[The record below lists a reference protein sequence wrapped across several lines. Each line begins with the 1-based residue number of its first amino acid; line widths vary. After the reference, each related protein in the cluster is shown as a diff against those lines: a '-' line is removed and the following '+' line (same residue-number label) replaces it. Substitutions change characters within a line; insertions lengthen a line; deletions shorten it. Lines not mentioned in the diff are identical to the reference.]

1 MMECETRRLALPTN
15 ELTNKV
21 PVVKLEFDHLPQA
34 DSARAETDDIRRR

>member
-15 ELTNKV
+15 DSTNTV

-34 DSARAETDDIRRR
+34 DSASAEADDIRRR